1 DGWLDLVVVNYVD
14 YDPGQRC
21 NGSGLKPDFCHPR
34 SFPGS
39 VTKLYRNL
47 GPQKDGVPRFAD
59 VTLASKLADV
69 PGPGLGVLCAD
80 FDGDG
85 WPDIFVAND
94 AKPNTLWINRHDGTF
109 KNEAA
114 SRGVA
119 YNEMGT
125 AQANM
130 GIAIGDINT
139 SGLFSV
145 YITHLSEENN

>member
-1 DGWLDLVVVNYVD
+1 
-14 YDPGQRC
+14 
-21 NGSGLKPDFCHPR
+21 FCHPR

-59 VTLASKLADV
+59 VTLSSKLAEV

-94 AKPNTLWINRHDGTF
+94 AAPNRLWINQKDGTF
-109 KNEAA
+109 KDEAMR
-114 SRGVA
+114 RGVA
-119 YNEMGT
+119 YGAMSQ
-125 AQANM
+125 AQGNM
-130 GIAIGDINT
+130 GVAYGD
-139 SGLFSV
+139 V
-145 YITHLSEENN
+145 